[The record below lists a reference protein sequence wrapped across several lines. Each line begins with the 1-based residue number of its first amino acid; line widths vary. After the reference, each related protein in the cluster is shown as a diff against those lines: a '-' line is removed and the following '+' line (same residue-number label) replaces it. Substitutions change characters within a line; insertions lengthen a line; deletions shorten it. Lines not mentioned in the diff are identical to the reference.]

1 MVAACHCLGHAP
13 VHHLVSEPVVHT
25 YRNLVVD
32 ATYSNQTFKHIHT
45 PSWMLSYV
53 YASKSYQVIVNGV
66 TGSIAGERPWSW
78 VKIALL
84 VLLGLIILATWAS
97 LDS

>member
-1 MVAACHCLGHAP
+1 M
-13 VHHLVSEPVVHT
+13 
-25 YRNLVVD
+25 VD
-32 ATYSNQTFKHIHT
+32 ATYSNQTFKHILT

-53 YASKSYQVIVNGV
+53 YAAKSYQVIVNGV

-78 VKIALL
+78 IKIGLL

-97 LDS
+97 LDSKVTCRGPEGPQLRTTGGQYVGAGLCRT